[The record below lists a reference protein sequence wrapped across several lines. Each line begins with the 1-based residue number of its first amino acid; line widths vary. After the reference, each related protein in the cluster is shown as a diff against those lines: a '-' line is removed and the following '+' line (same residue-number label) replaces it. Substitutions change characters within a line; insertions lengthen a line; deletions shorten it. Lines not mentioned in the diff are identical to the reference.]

1 VKLWMLW
8 GRGLHG
14 EWTSLCGGL
23 DTSLALLL
31 DRQRSPARVAEVAY
45 STGRG
50 VLLEGRENY

>member
-1 VKLWMLW
+1 MLW

-50 VLLEGRENY
+50 GLLEGRENS